1 MEPCGI
7 FVGVVSGDL
16 WTSSQMVNKYF
27 NSRSRVSLKKYKK
40 FSSFDSEYKLIVK
53 QPCLFNDGSGLIK
66 KM

>member
-27 NSRSRVSLKKYKK
+27 NSRSRVSLKNIKNLAR
-40 FSSFDSEYKLIVK
+40 LI
-53 QPCLFNDGSGLIK
+53 LNTN
-66 KM
+66 